1 MDCENCVYYVFD
13 ENDECYYCMADMDE
27 DETVRLMQSQK
38 GCPYFRREDEYGVV
52 RKQN

>member
-13 ENDECYYCMADMDE
+13 ENDECYICMADMDE
-27 DETVRLMQSQK
+27 DEAVRLLSAGG